1 MKKPDD
7 NRPVVLIQFALF
19 LTMLWI
25 TANGIIFAYSFGFML
40 IS

>member
-7 NRPVVLIQFALF
+7 NKPVVLIQFALF

-25 TANGIIFAYSFGFML
+25 TAIGIIFAYSFGFML